1 MKEDAKA
8 KQFTK
13 ELSKSLEET
22 LNLPEFKENLAYIM
36 DLSQK
41 FSTAWEKLKDGIKL
55 LTKKI
60 ESGTEDLRGRC
71 EVCGQLNMQEKRR
84 VQEIMRELPFCLYST
99 NSLESADI
107 YE

>member
-1 MKEDAKA
+1 LKEDAKT

-13 ELSKSLEET
+13 ELTKSLEET
-22 LNLPEFKENLAYIM
+22 LNLPEFKENLAHIM
-36 DLSQK
+36 NLSQK

-71 EVCGQLNMQEKRR
+71 EVLDTQYTGKKKGSRNNERAS
-84 VQEIMRELPFCLYST
+84 FCLYSS
-99 NSLESADI
+99 NSLE
-107 YE
+107 